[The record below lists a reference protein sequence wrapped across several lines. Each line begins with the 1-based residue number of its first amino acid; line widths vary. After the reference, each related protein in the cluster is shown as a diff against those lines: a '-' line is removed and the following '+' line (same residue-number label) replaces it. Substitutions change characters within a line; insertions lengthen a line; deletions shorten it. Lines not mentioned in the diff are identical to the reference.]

1 MISTAVRT
9 IKWSVDHVHSEV
21 TFKVRH
27 LTIANITGVF
37 KIFDASIYT
46 TDKDFSTVKIDFW
59 IDASS
64 ITTGD
69 AKRDEH
75 LKSKDFFDTEN
86 YKRITFFSGS
96 IKKSDK
102 YETYELSGE
111 LTIKGISKNIK
122 LNVQFG
128 GIINDPWGIEKAGF
142 TIKGKINRTDWG
154 MPWNSLMEAGGVLI
168 GEDIILSCDIEVVNL
183 GKKDLIMEFTDSKIM
198 KYVNY

>member
-1 MISTAVRT
+1 MTSTAIRT
-9 IKWSVDHVHSEV
+9 IKWSVDHFHSEV

-27 LTIANITGVF
+27 LTIANIGGAF

-69 AKRDEH
+69 VKRDEH
-75 LKSKDFFDTEN
+75 LKSKDFFDTKN

-102 YETYELSGE
+102 HKTYELSGE

-128 GIINDPWGIEKAGF
+128 GIVNDPWGIEKAGF